1 MSVKRTAFVICDRCS
16 KTIEEVEHQ
25 RVQNDPCFVLRH
37 RLDPAKDHQPSVSGF
52 DFHDLCTKC
61 TGRVRNLVDMIVMTG
76 EEKPSDNPVLDLPT
90 PSDETAIEEATNGIE
105 EKEDEL
111 FV

>member
-1 MSVKRTAFVICDRCS
+1 MSVKRTAFVICDRCT

-25 RVQNDPCFVLRH
+25 RPENEPCFVLRH
-37 RLDPAKDHQPSVSGF
+37 RLGVDSVSGF
-52 DFHDLCTKC
+52 DFHDLCNKC
-61 TGRVRNLVDMIVMTG
+61 TGRVQNLVDMIVMTG